1 MGIGG
6 SLAINE
12 ASKNKDA
19 AAAYLNWYYGDKAAA
34 LKRMAD
40 VPSTYN
46 IPVDFT
52 DAEIPQGIDP
62 RSARVLT
69 SLNKAVETGDYGYV
83 TWTWWPPKT
92 DVFVYE
98 GLEQVLTNKITPAEY
113 CKQLDEKFT
122 AEKAEGTI
130 PQLLERGPARER
142 HRRTRRPVRARCGPG
157 PAARGG
163 DRLGV
168 PRSAAGP
175 QRAGRARPVHR
186 HRVLLVH
193 RLVRAGAGDVHRA
206 RQLHQGV
213 RRPKVH
219 EALLHNGIWFVL
231 FLSVPMA
238 LGLLGAHV
246 LSQVRRFQVVFRALY
261 FIPYVVASVVNA
273 AVWKMLLSPTSGIG
287 HALGFD
293 HSWLGDPATS
303 LLSVNFVVDWHW
315 WGFLAVIFFAAMQ
328 GVDPQLYDAAKV
340 DGASTW
346 QQFKAVTLPGIRPT
360 AVFLV
365 LMTVIWTLK
374 AFDYI
379 FIMTGGGPAGS
390 SEVVSTLMYKQAFNE
405 YEAGYAAALGLSMTV
420 VTAVILAVYQYLRQ
434 KGWED

>member
-1 MGIGG
+1 MSDTAVRAARSAPGAARARRRAAVIGWAF
-6 SLAINE
+6 LAPLLV
-12 ASKNKDA
+12 
-19 AAAYLNWYYGDKAAA
+19 LNAIVVLGPSIATVYY
-34 LKRMAD
+34 
-40 VPSTYN
+40 S
-46 IPVDFT
+46 FT
-52 DAEIPQGIDP
+52 DW
-62 RSARVLT
+62 S
-69 SLNKAVETGDYGYV
+69 
-83 TWTWWPPKT
+83 
-92 DVFVYE
+92 
-98 GLEQVLTNKITPAEY
+98 GL
-113 CKQLDEKFT
+113 
-122 AEKAEGTI
+122 
-130 PQLLERGPARER
+130 GPA
-142 HRRTRRPVRARCGPG
+142 TFIGLANYTK
-157 PAARGG
+157 AFG
-163 DRLGV
+163 DPL
-168 PRSAAGP
+168 
-175 QRAGRARPVHR
+175 
-186 HRVLLVH
+186 
-193 RLVRAGAGDVHRA
+193 
-206 RQLHQGV
+206 
-213 RRPKVH
+213 VH
-219 EALLHNGIWFVL
+219 EALLHNAIWFVL

-293 HSWLGDPATS
+293 HSWLGDPSTS
-303 LLSVNFVVDWHW
+303 LLSVNFVVNWHW

-340 DGASTW
+340 DGASAW

-420 VTAVILAVYQYLRQ
+420 VTAVILGVYQYVRK